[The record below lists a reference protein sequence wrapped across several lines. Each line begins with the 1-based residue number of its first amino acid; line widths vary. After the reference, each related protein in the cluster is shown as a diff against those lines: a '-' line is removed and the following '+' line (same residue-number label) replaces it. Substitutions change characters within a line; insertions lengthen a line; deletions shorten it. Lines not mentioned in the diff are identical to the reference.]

1 MKKNEILEGNK
12 LIAEFNGLSYCTK
25 YMYEGWYKNSEHNNR
40 ICDFDGLKYNTSWD
54 WLMPI
59 VMKIEELGYEVNIKG
74 IKCSVNCVLEENPI
88 ISYVLGEKSKKIEL
102 LFTVIVEFIKWYNE
116 NNKNN

>member
-12 LIAEFNGLSYCTK
+12 LIAEFFTKEKFFNHSIVLNGFDEETDLFFDNQLK
-25 YMYEGWYKNSEHNNR
+25 FNS
-40 ICDFDGLKYNTSWD
+40 SWD
-54 WLMPI
+54 WIMPV
-59 VMKIEELGYEVNIKG
+59 VMEIEELGYEINIKG
-74 IKCSVNCVLEENPI
+74 IKCSVNCVLDENPI